1 LQDDEKMAATIKYA
15 KSHFAILAISA
26 QQVDYLELKPL
37 PNRRAGY
44 VRQNDGE
51 WTKED
56 VAP

>member
-1 LQDDEKMAATIKYA
+1 MAATIKYA